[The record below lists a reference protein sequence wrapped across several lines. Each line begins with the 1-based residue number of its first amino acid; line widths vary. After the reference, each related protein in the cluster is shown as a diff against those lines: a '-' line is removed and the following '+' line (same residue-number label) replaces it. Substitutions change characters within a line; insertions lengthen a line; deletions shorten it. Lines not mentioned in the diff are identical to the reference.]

1 MNAPANLFT
10 DGKAYERLMGRW
22 SQLAGAKFLDW
33 LDPPKGLHWVD
44 VGCGN
49 GAFTEVLI
57 ARVAPAAVTGID
69 PSDGQIDYARTRA
82 GTKLA
87 QFRVGDA
94 QALPFADDS
103 FDAAS
108 MALVITFLS
117 DPVKAA
123 REMAR
128 VVKPGGMVAT
138 YMWDIPGGGFPI
150 RPLSVAMKSV
160 GLEEPSRPN
169 VEASRRESMR
179 AFWQQVGLQSIDTT
193 VIRIRVA
200 YADFDDFWASSSLPI
215 GPSGKALAALSPDQ
229 IEQIKARLRDQLPF
243 AADGSIAYEAFA
255 NAVKGRVPANP

>member
-1 MNAPANLFT
+1 MNAPPNLFT

-22 SQLAGAKFLDW
+22 SQRAGAKFLDW
-33 LDPPKGLHWVD
+33 LTPPTGLHWVD

-69 PSDGQIDYARTRA
+69 PSDGQIDYARTRP

-117 DPVKAA
+117 DPLKAA

-128 VVKPGGMVAT
+128 VVKPGGIVAT
-138 YMWDIPGGGFPI
+138 YMWEFPGGFPI
-150 RPLSVAMKSV
+150 RPLAQAMKSL
-160 GLEEPSRPN
+160 GLGEPARPN
-169 VEASRRESMR
+169 VEASLRGNME
-179 AFWQQVGLQSIDTT
+179 AFWRDAGLQVVETT

-200 YADFDDFWASSSLPI
+200 FADFDDFWASSSLPI

-229 IEQIKARLRDQLPF
+229 IEQIKARLREILPI
-243 AADGSIAYEAFA
+243 AADGSITYEAFA

>member
-33 LDPPKGLHWVD
+33 LDAPEGLSWVD

-57 ARVAPAAVTGID
+57 ARAAPAAVTGID
-69 PSDGQIDYARTRA
+69 PSDGQIDYARTRPA
-82 GTKLA
+82 TKLA

-117 DPVKAA
+117 DPAKAA

-128 VVKPGGMVAT
+128 VVKPGGLVAT

-150 RPLSVAMKSV
+150 RPLATAMKSL
-160 GLEEPSRPN
+160 GLEEPARPN
-169 VEASRRESMR
+169 VEASQRAAMD
-179 AFWQQVGLQSIDTT
+179 AFWREAGLHAVETT

-200 YADFDDFWASSSLPI
+200 FADFNDFWDSSTVPV
-215 GPSGKALAALSPDQ
+215 GPSGKALADMTQAMR
-229 IEQIKARLRDQLPF
+229 EQLKAKLREQLPT

-255 NAVKGRVPANP
+255 NAVKGRVK